1 MPINSVTFKKQIV
14 EDIQSIRDA
23 ELLYDQR
30 LENDEFAFNY
40 WVLCHLFHIDVSA
53 AKDYVTDINDGGID
67 SYVFFPEDKQLFII
81 QNKYY
86 KLDGAIDR
94 ESVSDFLTNP
104 LARLSRNDYTHCT
117 ELQNIF
123 NEVKNNPT
131 YTVFFQF
138 ITTSERRLTP
148 QTKELFDDFNNKN
161 HSEFDCTL
169 LSEFIGLHDLATLY
183 YGKSYQETNPFD
195 FDLHTYLGQGY
206 AAVKNDYKLN
216 LPYETYYIITPVLEI
231 YKLIKEAEKKEY
243 PLFDE
248 NIREWLGDSKGS
260 INSGIIRTLK
270 DVNQRSLFLYYNNG
284 ITINCNS
291 GIKKSIEDGK
301 TILNLPQ
308 PKVVNGCQTVNSIK
322 VALSSYSDQERN
334 ALFESVFVLV
344 KVLIIVSSSTSDKDF
359 YKNVVRYTNM
369 QNVVN
374 EKMFTIS
381 DHDLFE
387 KLQSELKSKGF
398 WLCIKQSDR
407 NKFKESDKR
416 FKRDLLTEAII
427 QTPYLPPGLLNK
439 ESQLRIDLEKVL
451 QIFIAFMLSPQT
463 AVQEKSKLLNHN
475 SSIFSDYSLE
485 IMNYLTT
492 NNIVML
498 IALYLRADKDLKT
511 LDSTLISPFYIIG
524 FLGNLLKINSPN
536 NKLTPFIIQEALSKI
551 FDSEESFTK
560 VYTFLR
566 EFCESY
572 TVLYKQNLQA
582 EYNTMIKSAI
592 RSDFFNSAYTIS
604 MIRPQNKDIVDKYFK
619 HLE

>member
-1 MPINSVTFKKQIV
+1 MSINSVTFMNQIV

-23 ELLYDQR
+23 ELCYDQR
-30 LENDEFAFNY
+30 LVRDEFAFNY
-40 WVLCHLFHIDVSA
+40 WVLCHLFHIDVSV

-67 SYVFFPEDKQLFII
+67 SYVFFPEDKKLFII

-86 KLDGAIDR
+86 ELDGAIDR
-94 ESVSDFLTNP
+94 QSVSDFLTNP
-104 LARLSRNDYTHCT
+104 LSRLLRNDYSHCS
-117 ELQNIF
+117 ELQRIF
-123 NEVKNNPT
+123 NEVKTNPS
-131 YTVFFQF
+131 YTILFQF
-138 ITTSERRLTP
+138 ITTSERRLTT
-148 QTKELFDDFNNKN
+148 QTSELFNDFNNKS
-161 HSEFDCTL
+161 HPEFSCAL

-183 YGKSYQETNPFD
+183 YGRSYQETNPFD

-216 LPYETYYIITPVLEI
+216 LPYETYYIITPVLEV
-231 YKLIKEAEKKEY
+231 YKLIKEAESKKY

-270 DVNQRSLFLYYNNG
+270 DINQRSLFLYYNNG

-291 GIKKSIEDGK
+291 GIRKSVENGK

-334 ALFESVFVLV
+334 TLFESVFVLV
-344 KVLIIVSSSTSDKDF
+344 KVLIIVSSSSSDKDF

-387 KLQSELKSKGF
+387 KLQSELKSKGI

-407 NKFKESDKR
+407 NKFKENDR
-416 FKRDLLTEAII
+416 RYKRDLLSEAIK
-427 QTPYLPPGLLNK
+427 QTPYLPPELLSK
-439 ESQLRIDLEKVL
+439 ESQIRIDLEKVL
-451 QIFIAFMLSPQT
+451 QIFIAFMLSPQN
-463 AVQEKSKLLNHN
+463 AVQDKSKLLNHN

-492 NNIVML
+492 NNIMML
-498 IALYLRADKDLKT
+498 IALYLRADYDLKT

-524 FLGNLLKINSPN
+524 FLGNLLKNNSPDN
-536 NKLTPFIIQEALSKI
+536 ELTPRIIQEAFSKI
-551 FDSEESFTK
+551 FDSEQSFGK
-560 VYTFLR
+560 VYKFLR

-572 TVLYKQNLQA
+572 TVLYKQNVQA
-582 EYNTMIKSAI
+582 DYNTMIKSAI
-592 RSDFFNSAYTIS
+592 RSDFFNSAYTILV
-604 MIRPQNKDIVDKYFK
+604 INPQNKDIVKTYFS
-619 HLE
+619 HVE